1 MLHQTVNLE
10 VKSIGHRNDIEK
22 STERTSPYFINFESR
37 INIDLSISNGCHPVD
52 VYLLK
57 LMKYRQTFDVKFFC
71 QTEGELTKM
80 RPLPSLLL
88 DNKRMREVLRKKGNK
103 SIKRARL
110 WIFAPYFP
118 KLGHLQCYIPLNGT
132 CQQIIKSFMSQ
143 KVHSVLVP
151 HAVRV

>member
-1 MLHQTVNLE
+1 MLHQAVNLE

-71 QTEGELTKM
+71 QTEDELTKM

-110 WIFAPYFP
+110 
-118 KLGHLQCYIPLNGT
+118 
-132 CQQIIKSFMSQ
+132 
-143 KVHSVLVP
+143 
-151 HAVRV
+151 

>member
-1 MLHQTVNLE
+1 MLHQAVNLE

-37 INIDLSISNGCHPVD
+37 INIDLSNGCHPVD

-57 LMKYRQTFDVKFFC
+57 LMKYRQLFC

-110 WIFAPYFP
+110 
-118 KLGHLQCYIPLNGT
+118 
-132 CQQIIKSFMSQ
+132 
-143 KVHSVLVP
+143 
-151 HAVRV
+151 